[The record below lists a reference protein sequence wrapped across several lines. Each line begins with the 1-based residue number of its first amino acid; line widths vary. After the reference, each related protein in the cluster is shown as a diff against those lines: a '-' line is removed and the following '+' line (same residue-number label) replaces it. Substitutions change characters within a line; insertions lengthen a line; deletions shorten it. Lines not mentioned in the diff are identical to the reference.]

1 MKEQLDQPLKGRRV
15 LVVEDE
21 YLVAEALSA
30 VLEQAGASVLGPI
43 GWAEEALSFV
53 QSDGDSIDSA
63 VVDVNL
69 HGETSYQTV
78 DALATRNV
86 PFVLVTGYEHDAIA
100 DGYRGYPRCQ
110 KPFNVNAL
118 LKALAKGAGREH

>member
-1 MKEQLDQPLKGRRV
+1 MKEQPDQPLKGRRV

-30 VLEQAGASVLGPI
+30 VLEQAGARVLGPI

-53 QSDGDSIDSA
+53 KTNSESIDSA

-69 HGETSYQTV
+69 HGETSYETV
-78 DALATRNV
+78 DTLATRNV

-100 DGYRGYPRCQ
+100 DEYRDYPRCQ
-110 KPFNVNAL
+110 KPFNVAAL
-118 LKALAKGAGREH
+118 LKVLAKGDRPRR